1 MADIALAYRRAGQ
14 AEKFNDAMM
23 RLRRAHDSLISQG
36 FDNPYFWMNE
46 AAYYAL
52 ANQQAKA
59 LEFLAAAIDGGVIT
73 SSRISDDLPFF
84 KDLEGIAEYESIQ
97 SRMIEHLKHERVQL
111 GLEPRSG

>member
-1 MADIALAYRRAGQ
+1 MLSYDALVAFLSLTAMEIVLGIDNIVFIAIVVA
-14 AEKFNDAMM
+14 
-23 RLRRAHDSLISQG
+23 RL
-36 FDNPYFWMNE
+36 P
-46 AAYYAL
+46 

-59 LEFLAAAIDGGVIT
+59 LEFLAAAIEGGVIT

-97 SRMIEHLKHERVQL
+97 SRMIEHLKHERAQL